1 MKHILILLFM
11 TLNVSAICNAK
22 MSVERLVVE
31 HECEPMAVCSMHP
44 RFSWQMSSDGYNI
57 IQKAYSI
64 VVCNESG
71 MVVWDSGRIASDRSV
86 DIVYGGRPLQP
97 ETRYTWTVSVWD
109 SRGNRSSSSSFFE
122 TAVADWGGARW
133 IGGGDIPFYCQYLPV
148 FRIGFSVS
156 LSGGKDGRVGF
167 LYGANDTRLMSNN
180 RNILGPILKCSSL
193 PTACVCIVWATNRQ
207 TKPDSR

>member
-71 MVVWDSGRIASDRSV
+71 MVVWDSGRIASA
-86 DIVYGGRPLQP
+86 RPEAVGIAWQP
-97 ETRYTWTVSVWD
+97 
-109 SRGNRSSSSSFFE
+109 
-122 TAVADWGGARW
+122 
-133 IGGGDIPFYCQYLPV
+133 
-148 FRIGFSVS
+148 
-156 LSGGKDGRVGF
+156 F
-167 LYGANDTRLMSNN
+167 LFLV
-180 RNILGPILKCSSL
+180 IF
-193 PTACVCIVWATNRQ
+193 
-207 TKPDSR
+207 